1 MGKRKRVKTQ
11 GENEDR
17 SLVDTVVEVVSRERD
32 PYVKTQAL
40 WTLGKVGDGK
50 TIPLMLDLLT
60 EEREEVHHSATEA
73 LVLVSDRLLAK

>member
-17 SLVDTVVEVVSRERD
+17 SLVDTVVEVVSREGDR
-32 PYVKTQAL
+32 YVKAQAL

-60 EEREEVHHSATEA
+60 EEREEVRHSATEA